1 VEAVAQ
7 VRVDSGT
14 SVDQLLCHPRLP
26 LIAGLDARRPAV
38 RVWDH
43 STGQLHAVRAIG
55 RDSRAYGDGH
65 YLAVRNPEI
74 AVISDRRERGP
85 GVAWHP
91 EQPLLLVASE
101 GTVTRWTPD
110 GISAMNWLPPGSA
123 YRKLAFSPDGQA
135 LWASPSPDAQESPW
149 QHCSDAIDLASGAIR
164 TGRGWDTGIAAH
176 ASGGLVTTLRSD
188 QGETHVLFARA
199 DPASPP
205 ATMRVLRR
213 ALILD
218 ADGYQTPVLSADGR
232 HLAIR
237 GNAYENSLEVFEF
250 PSLTRVLAIVLGDP
264 HVSGKASPEWYRQ
277 YRAWSRMNIAFGS
290 QPGVLWVGTPAEALI
305 EIDLDRQLA
314 ARHDLLPGR
323 RVTALC
329 ATAAG
334 DLVIATGEGD
344 LVLASVRTESAPA
357 DTADVPTPQALATA
371 FVSST
376 TEAPDDGTLEDQL
389 VVTDGSQTW
398 EPDALKAVTSA
409 TEQDP
414 TWLQHRAAINRL
426 FAQES
431 K

>member
-1 VEAVAQ
+1 M
-7 VRVDSGT
+7 
-14 SVDQLLCHPRLP
+14 
-26 LIAGLDARRPAV
+26 AGLDARRPAV

-43 STGQLHAVRAIG
+43 STGELRAVGAIG

-65 YLAVRNPEI
+65 YLAARNPEI
-74 AVISDRRERGP
+74 ALISDRRERGP

-91 EQPLLLVASE
+91 DQPLLLVASE

-110 GISAMNWLPPGSA
+110 EISEMNWLPPGSA
-123 YRKLAFSPDGQA
+123 YRTLAFSPDGQA

-149 QHCSDAIDLASGAIR
+149 QHCFDAIDLASGTIR
-164 TGRGWDTGIAAH
+164 TGRGWDTGIAVH
-176 ASGGLVTTLRSD
+176 TSGGLVTTLRSD

-199 DPASPP
+199 DSAIPP

-250 PSLTRVLAIVLGDP
+250 PSLTRVLATVLGDP
-264 HVSGKASPEWYRQ
+264 HVTGKASPEWYRQ
-277 YRAWSRMNIAFGS
+277 YKAWSRMNIAFGS
-290 QPGVLWVGTPAEALI
+290 QPGVLWVGTPAGALI

-314 ARHDLLPGR
+314 DRHDLLQD

-334 DLVIATGEGD
+334 DLAIATGAGN
-344 LVLASVRTESAPA
+344 LVLASVRAESASA
-357 DTADVPTPQALATA
+357 DTVDAPTPQALAAA
-371 FVSST
+371 FLSST
-376 TEAPDDGTLEDQL
+376 TEAPDDGTLEDHL
-389 VVTDGSQTW
+389 VVTDGTQTW
-398 EPDALKAVTSA
+398 EPDALEAVTSA

-414 TWLQHRAAINRL
+414 TWLQHRAAVNRL
-426 FAQES
+426 FAQDS